1 MSMQLTKYIFIIL
14 SLFTSVTT
22 LADPFIEER
31 NFVVEAKL
39 SILPKIPVM
48 NIDTILMIEDDKY
61 EYKFSIRT
69 NNIVDFINKVNGDG
83 SIIGIIDEHYKPL
96 HYKYKYTRKDKE
108 KFVEIKYNDS
118 VITELILIPEPNKN
132 KLTKI
137 EDDMLINTI
146 DPSSFFLNI
155 LNYHNINNCEKTFR
169 IFDGKRRYDVL
180 FSKNDK
186 GISNG
191 LIYCEAK
198 QVKLGGY
205 KIGEED
211 DDVFASSD
219 YIRVI
224 FHNNDKKDFY
234 GYEANNGAITLFI
247 NEIK

>member
-1 MSMQLTKYIFIIL
+1 MQLTKYILIIL
-14 SLFTSVTT
+14 SLFTSVPT

-48 NIDTILMIEDDKY
+48 SIDTVLSIKDNNY

-83 SIIGIIDEHYKPL
+83 SIIGTIDKLYKPL
-96 HYKYKYTRKDKE
+96 HYRYWYTRKEKE

-118 VITELILIPEPNKN
+118 LIVELNLIPEPDKD

-137 EDDMLINTI
+137 EDGMLTNTI

-155 LNYHNINNCEKTFR
+155 LNYENIKDCEKTFR

-180 FSKNDK
+180 FTKADK
-186 GISNG
+186 IISNNF
-191 LIYCEAK
+191 IYCKAN

-205 KIGEED
+205 KIGEDE
-211 DDVFASSD
+211 DVFASSD
-219 YIRVI
+219 YIKVI
-224 FHNNDKKDFY
+224 YNNNDKKEFY
-234 GYEANNGAITLFI
+234 GYEANNGSITLFI
-247 NEIK
+247 NEVK

>member
-1 MSMQLTKYIFIIL
+1 MLLTRCIFIIF
-14 SLFTSVTT
+14 SLFISTIT

-48 NIDTILMIEDDKY
+48 SIDTVLEIEDNNY

-83 SIIGIIDEHYKPL
+83 SISGVIDNFYKPL
-96 HYKYKYTRKDKE
+96 HYKYRYTRKEKE

-118 VITELILIPEPNKN
+118 RISKLTLIPEPDKN

-155 LNYHNINNCEKTFR
+155 LNYENINNCEKTFR
-169 IFDGKRRYDVL
+169 VFDGKRRYDVIFTKDDKI
-180 FSKNDK
+180 FSDN
-186 GISNG
+186 
-191 LIYCEAK
+191 LIYCKAN
-198 QVKLGGY
+198 QIKLGGY
-205 KIGEED
+205 KIGEEE
-211 DDVFASSD
+211 DVFASSD
-219 YIRVI
+219 YIKVI
-224 FHNNDKKDFY
+224 YNDNDKKDFY

-247 NEIK
+247 NEVR